1 MARLSAT
8 SVASLLVSLIMAGT
22 LAAQDSDSAAVA
34 AAVSAF
40 HDALVAGQPD
50 AVMELLAPEAVVLES
65 GGKET
70 RMEYQAGHLAADIDY
85 AQTATRTRGDV
96 EVQVVG
102 DVAWA
107 VSVSQSKYQD
117 RSSQSAELMVL
128 RRHGDKWLISAIH
141 WSSRRSRE

>member
-1 MARLSAT
+1 MARFLVTSA
-8 SVASLLVSLIMAGT
+8 ALLLMSLTAAGP
-22 LAAQDSDSAAVA
+22 LAAQDGDSTAVA
-34 AAVSAF
+34 ATVAAF

-85 AQTATRTRGDV
+85 AQAATRTRGEV
-96 EVQVVG
+96 EVTVVG

-107 VSVSQSKYQD
+107 VSLSQSMYQE
-117 RSSQSAELMVL
+117 RASQSAELMVL
-128 RRHGDKWLISAIH
+128 RRDGDRWLISAIH